1 MKYRY
6 SNINNP
12 IKAHS
17 IEQPC
22 LSVFKHVG
30 HTAKK
35 PYIMAQGLASFIPQA
50 GETLPASNGTRK
62 I

>member
-1 MKYRY
+1 MKYRD

-17 IEQPC
+17 MEQPR
-22 LSVFKHVG
+22 LSVFKCVG

-50 GETLPASNGTRK
+50 GETVPASTGTCK
-62 I
+62 V